1 MICTSIATHGIANS
15 FVIVQ
20 TGNLKF
26 RLYYMLQSYFFV
38 GLMISAKY
46 SSDNNSLNRFINN
59 QREVENY
66 QNDRRYKQ

>member
-38 GLMISAKY
+38 GLIISALSILVITIASIV
-46 SSDNNSLNRFINN
+46 SSRVNVSSKLS
-59 QREVENY
+59 
-66 QNDRRYKQ
+66 K